1 MTAEASRDAAPP
13 PQDADLSRTYV
24 LVLVVEVIVIL
35 ALYWLGRA
43 FS

>member
-1 MTAEASRDAAPP
+1 MTAETARGSAPP

-24 LVLVVEVIVIL
+24 LVLIVEVVVIL
-35 ALYWLGRA
+35 ALYWLGRV

>member
-1 MTAEASRDAAPP
+1 MTAQASRDAAPP
-13 PQDADLSRTYV
+13 PEDADLSRTYV

>member
-24 LVLVVEVIVIL
+24 LVLIVEVMVIL